1 MAPSVSLSLATLL
14 AGLTVSQNPTVN
26 PETGLARDVQTRIE
40 PPVVTPRPAPGV
52 QSPSSTA
59 SPGMAPPSS
68 TDPGIG
74 TSAPGRTPLRR
85 PGAEALPN
93 QPPSTGTTSP
103 VPGQQTPR
111 PTVADG
117 RDPGELYPLSFA
129 TESLELSQVL
139 KTALE
144 NNLDLRSTAFDVAIS
159 EKNIMV
165 ALGAY
170 DVFMTSSLYAGKAV
184 TPQRGSQLA
193 FNLGQTQ
200 LGGTVGFER
209 KLETGG
215 TVNLTIGASRTLV
228 LQPLVI
234 GNAAAGT
241 VSLGSYAVAPTL
253 TLTHPLLRN
262 AGLRVNRADIDRARL
277 ATTRAE
283 AGEMLSAQTIVRDL
297 ILAYWDLLF
306 ASRDLDNKRRSAST
320 TAEQRRRT
328 QAEVAAGRKS
338 QLDLDTIYQSLVARE
353 NDVVL
358 AENVLLDRS
367 LTVRTLMGQDFIDR
381 KVLGIIPRTDPQALA
396 LTPVDLNAKVKQA
409 LKGHPQLRQLEI
421 SLASQRID
429 ELVAA
434 NKRLPQLDA
443 RVVFTPQGRSIDAK
457 ANPSAGTPALTGNW
471 GQAFQNFFNQGDA
484 ISEKGLLADYN
495 ARIELTLAWDI
506 QNRAPRATHERIIL
520 EMRRAEAQLRRNQ
533 QNIAM
538 SVIRAVNA
546 QRTAGAR
553 MSITAES
560 VRLAQ
565 SNLRA
570 EEARNKVGRS
580 TSYDVLFRQDEL
592 AIAEFNALNAQI
604 DYLRATVDLQMLTGE
619 LLQSYGLELASRS
632 ARISQDGQ
640 ANAEPGRYE

>member
-1 MAPSVSLSLATLL
+1 MSLSIAILL

-26 PETGLARDVQTRIE
+26 PETGMARDVQPRIE
-40 PPVVTPRPAPGV
+40 PPVVAPRPSPEV

-59 SPGMAPPSS
+59 SPGMSPPMTS
-68 TDPGIG
+68 DPGSSS
-74 TSAPGRTPLRR
+74 SAPGRTPMRR
-85 PGAEALPN
+85 PGVDALPS
-93 QPPSTGTTSP
+93 QPPTTGTAQP
-103 VPGQQTPR
+103 AQAGQKPA
-111 PTVADG
+111 TVADG
-117 RDPGELYPLSFA
+117 RTPGEIYPLSFA

-139 KTALE
+139 KTALD

-159 EKNIMV
+159 EKNIM
-165 ALGAY
+165 AAIGAY
-170 DVFMTSSLYAGKAV
+170 DVFMTGSLYASKAV
-184 TPQRGSQLA
+184 TPQRGSQLT
-193 FNLGQTQ
+193 FNLGQTTV
-200 LGGTVGFER
+200 GGSVGFER

-215 TVNLTIGASRTLV
+215 TVNVTVAANRSITI
-228 LQPLVI
+228 QPLNI
-234 GNAAAGT
+234 LNAAQGT
-241 VSLGSYAVAPTL
+241 TPLASYLIAPTL

-262 AGLRVNRADIDRARL
+262 AGIRVNRADIDRARL

-283 AGEMLSAQTIVRDL
+283 AGEMLSAQTVVRDL

-306 ASRDLDNKRRSAST
+306 ASRDLDNKRRSAAT
-320 TAEQRRRT
+320 TAEQHRRT

-367 LTVRTLMGQDFIDR
+367 LTVRTLMGQEFVDR
-381 KVLGIIPRTDPQALA
+381 KVLGIIPQTDPQAIA
-396 LTPVDLNAKVKQA
+396 LSPVDLQAKVKQA
-409 LKGHPQLRQLEI
+409 LKAHPQLRQLEI
-421 SLASQRID
+421 SLASQRVD

-434 NKRLPQLDA
+434 NKRLPQLDS
-443 RVVFTPQGRSIDAK
+443 RLTFSPQGRGIDQRADLATGK
-457 ANPSAGTPALTGNW
+457 PPIPADWGLAFKNFGNT
-471 GQAFQNFFNQGDA
+471 GDA
-484 ISEKGLLADYN
+484 REKSGVLADYSV
-495 ARIELTLAWDI
+495 RLEVTLNWDI
-506 QNRAPRATHERIIL
+506 QNRTPRANHERIVL

-553 MSITAES
+553 MSITSES
-560 VRLAQ
+560 VRLAE

-570 EEARNKVGRS
+570 EEARNRVGRS

-592 AIAEFNALNAQI
+592 AIAQYNALSAQV

-632 ARISQDGQ
+632 ARISQDDQ
-640 ANAEPGRYE
+640 TNADPGRYK

>member
-1 MAPSVSLSLATLL
+1 MLL

-26 PETGLARDVQTRIE
+26 PETGLARDVQQRIE
-40 PPVVTPRPAPGV
+40 PPVVTPRPSPEV

-59 SPGMAPPSS
+59 SPGMRPPST

-74 TSAPGRTPLRR
+74 TSTAPGRTPLRR
-85 PGAEALPN
+85 PGTEPMPSS
-93 QPPSTGTTSP
+93 PPTTGTPAP
-103 VPGQQTPR
+103 VPGQQAPR
-111 PTVADG
+111 PTS
-117 RDPGELYPLSFA
+117 PGELYPLSFA

-170 DVFMTSSLYAGKAV
+170 DVFMTGSLYAAKAV

-200 LGGTVGFER
+200 VGGSVGFER

-215 TVNLTIGASRTLV
+215 TVNLTVGASRTLF
-228 LQPLVI
+228 LQPLQI

-241 VSLGSYAVAPTL
+241 VNLGSYIVAPTL

-306 ASRDLDNKRRSAST
+306 ASRDLDNTRRSAST
-320 TAEQRRRT
+320 TAEQHRRT

-367 LTVRTLMGQDFIDR
+367 LTVRTLMGQDFVDR
-381 KVLGIIPRTDPQALA
+381 KVLGIIPQTDPQAIA

-443 RVVFTPQGRSIDAK
+443 RVVFAPQGRSIDTRAQP
-457 ANPSAGTPALTGNW
+457 AAGTPALTGSW
-471 GQAFQNFFNQGDA
+471 GQAFQNFFNVGDEA
-484 ISEKGLLADYN
+484 TTPSGLLADYS
-495 ARIELTLAWDI
+495 ARAELTFSWDI

-520 EMRRAEAQLRRNQ
+520 EMRRAEAQLRRNR

-553 MSITAES
+553 MTITSES

-570 EEARNKVGRS
+570 EEARNRVGRS

-619 LLQSYGLELASRS
+619 LLHSYGLELASRS
-632 ARISQDGQ
+632 ARISQDDQ
-640 ANAEPGRYE
+640 ASAEPGRYQ